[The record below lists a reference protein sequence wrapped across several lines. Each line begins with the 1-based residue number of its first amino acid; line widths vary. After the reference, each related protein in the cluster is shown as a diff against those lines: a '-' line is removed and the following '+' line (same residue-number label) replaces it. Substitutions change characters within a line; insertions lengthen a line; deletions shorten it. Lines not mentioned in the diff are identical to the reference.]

1 MTLPGTNPENFKPGL
16 VAVGVGPG
24 DPELLT
30 LKGVR
35 AIREADVVITPIGDR
50 SDSSVSQS
58 IISDHLD
65 PARQQI
71 LIRVF
76 PMRQP
81 PEVMAKAWTDIA
93 AEIAELVADGKRVA
107 FVTLGD
113 PMLYSTFIYLQQEL
127 QSSFPEVTISTIPGI
142 SSILAAAGKAQYPL
156 GIADDVLTIIPAT
169 SSEAKIKAA
178 LATGGTI
185 VLLKVYRAFSGIKS
199 LLQQAG
205 LEKQAVFVR
214 RLGLEGEKIVRD
226 LSEVRD
232 EDLDYL
238 SLIMIRQ
245 ENVNG

>member
-1 MTLPGTNPENFKPGL
+1 MAQADEILESSGPGL

-35 AIREADVVITPIGDR
+35 VIREADVVVTPVGDR
-50 SDSSVSQS
+50 SDTSIAHS
-58 IISDHLD
+58 IIRDHLD
-65 PARQQI
+65 PDRQQV
-71 LIRVF
+71 LSRVF

-81 PEVMAKAWTDIA
+81 ADVMARAWADIA
-93 AEIAELVADGKRVA
+93 DEIAEMVGQGKRVV

-113 PMLYSTFIYLQQEL
+113 PMLYSTFLYLQQEL
-127 QSSFPEVTISTIPGI
+127 LSHHPEVAIATVPGV
-142 SSILAAAGKAQYPL
+142 SSILAAAGKAQSPL

-169 SSEAKIKAA
+169 TTEAKIRAA

-185 VLLKVYRAFSGIKS
+185 VLLKVYRAFSGIRS

-205 LEKQAVFVR
+205 LEKQAIYVR
-214 RLGLEGEKIVRD
+214 RLGLEGEKVIRD
-226 LSEVRD
+226 LAEVQD

-238 SLIMIRQ
+238 SLIMVRPEEQ
-245 ENVNG
+245 NG

>member
-1 MTLPGTNPENFKPGL
+1 MPQAADNPILSEPGL

-35 AIREADVVITPIGDR
+35 EIRSADVVITPVGDR
-50 SDSSVSQS
+50 SDSSIALS
-58 IISDHLD
+58 IISEHLD
-65 PARQQI
+65 PGKQQV
-71 LIRVF
+71 LTRVF

-81 PEVMAKAWTDIA
+81 ADVMAKAWAAIA
-93 AEIAELVADGKRVA
+93 AEIAELVDQGKRVV

-113 PMLYSTFIYLQQEL
+113 PMLYSTFLYLQQEL
-127 QSSFPEVTISTIPGI
+127 LGDYPQVEITTVPGI
-142 SSILAAAGKAQYPL
+142 SSILAAAGKAQSPL

-169 SSEAKIKAA
+169 STEAKIRAA

-185 VLLKVYRAFSGIKS
+185 VLLKVYRAFPGIKS

-205 LEKQAVFVR
+205 LEKKAVYVK
-214 RLGLEGEKIVRD
+214 RLGLEGEKVIHD
-226 LSEVRD
+226 LADVGD

-238 SLIMIRQ
+238 SLILVRP
-245 ENVNG
+245 EGKNG